1 MDPKEE
7 QRKLMREGIDYLER
21 LHDINIDESK
31 LGDEVIYNM
40 VCLGV
45 EAVFT
50 AILLDYDCVI
60 DHSGILRLLR
70 EMENQKNKPMPQE
83 WVETARLMSSFQSYC
98 SLEVVKIKIPTKDE
112 LKQMFKFGAEIEEFA
127 KKQKLLTITGVFV

>member
-1 MDPKEE
+1 MTYSDE
-7 QRKLMREGIDYLER
+7 QRKLLGEGIDYLER
-21 LHDINIDESK
+21 LHSIDIDESK
-31 LGDEVIYNM
+31 LGDEVIYNL

-50 AILLDYDCVI
+50 AILLSYDCVI

-70 EMENQKNKPMPQE
+70 EMENQQNKPMPE
-83 WVETARLMSSFQSYC
+83 HWVNTARLMSSFQSYC

-112 LKQMFKFGAEIEEFA
+112 LKQMFAFGDEVEKLA
-127 KKQKLLTITGVFV
+127 KEVAAAA

>member
-1 MDPKEE
+1 MEHSVE

-21 LHDINIDESK
+21 LHDIDIEESK
-31 LGDEVIYNM
+31 LGDEVIYNL

-50 AILLDYDCVI
+50 SILLSYDCVI

-70 EMENQKNKPMPQE
+70 EMEKQHNKPMPQE

-112 LKQMFKFGAEIEEFA
+112 LRRMFVFGGEVEKYA
-127 KKQKLLTITGVFV
+127 KEMHPVA